1 MSILLKH
8 FKWFKVE
15 SEDVKSDK
23 IVKLMDDYDN
33 LISEAVDIIPMSA
46 ILGYDALDMDAD
58 ERAMLN
64 KAMKCYKDCLGL
76 VGKAFDVMVE
86 QDNMIREIKAQNEEI
101 LKKLDKLSE
110 KTK

>member
-1 MSILLKH
+1 MSIFRH

-15 SEDVKSDK
+15 TEDVKSDK
-23 IVKLMDDYDN
+23 ILKLMDDYDN

-64 KAMKCYKDCLGL
+64 KAVKCYKDCLGL
-76 VGKAFDVMVE
+76 VGTAFDVMVE

-101 LKKLDKLSE
+101 LKKLDELSK